1 MNNLVSLINF
11 KKNKIVN
18 TLSESIGLVVRG
30 KKSLAII
37 IKSPHIFSFYKM
49 LEKNRYV
56 FIWAICGSVSDKR
69 SFEIELSSFLS
80 KFADFFSER
89 DLNFYLLQDFIANY
103 LKHKLYDIKS
113 AESVSLEFILGGI
126 FEQFM
131 LFHTINHAGDSEP
144 LNPEMAD
151 ISLIGGGD
159 EENRREFLDN
169 LSKLNLK
176 KLSAEEIIKKVGPHL
191 RKYHGD
197 FGALAFTIID
207 KKPHNKNKKNNGK
220 RLERKRLKA

>member
-18 TLSESIGLVVRG
+18 TLSESIGLAVRG
-30 KKSLAII
+30 KKSLAIL
-37 IKSPHIFSFYKM
+37 IKSPHIFSFYKIP
-49 LEKNRYV
+49 EKDHYI

-69 SFEIELSSFLS
+69 SFEIELSSFMS

-89 DLNFYLLQDFIANY
+89 DLNFYLLQDFITNY

-151 ISLIGGGD
+151 ISLIGGED
-159 EENRREFLDN
+159 EENRRELLNN
-169 LSKLNLK
+169 LSKLDLE
-176 KLSAEEIIKKVGPHL
+176 KLSAEEIIKKIRPYLG
-191 RKYHGD
+191 KYRGN
-197 FGALAFTIID
+197 FGASAFTIID
-207 KKPHNKNKKNNGK
+207 KKSRNKNKK
-220 RLERKRLKA
+220 